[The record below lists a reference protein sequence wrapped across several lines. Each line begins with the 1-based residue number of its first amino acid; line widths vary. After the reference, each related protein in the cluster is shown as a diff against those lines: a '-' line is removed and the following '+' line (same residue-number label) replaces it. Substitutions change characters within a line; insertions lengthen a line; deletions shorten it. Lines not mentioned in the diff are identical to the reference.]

1 LLRFGDFL
9 PVRNKLILL
18 CLTILVHEYPAQ
30 ELITDRPDQSES
42 AVTVLPGSI
51 QIETGFTFEKLTE
64 SNIELENYTIA
75 GTLLRYGII
84 DDVELRFGT
93 AYMITK
99 AQSSLDGFGDF
110 LLGTKINFLKE
121 NAQAFDFGI
130 LAHALLPIGS
140 AAFNPSRVEPE
151 VIGALSKSISDN
163 LSASINFGGSWS
175 SIIDETFLIYSAALG
190 LAFNDRIAAFL
201 EVYGNVFSS
210 FAPIHNYNGGI
221 IYLLS
226 ENLQLDL
233 SGGNGISGL
242 ESYWFI
248 SSGLSMR
255 FNKI

>member
-1 LLRFGDFL
+1 MVRSKLLLFFISI
-9 PVRNKLILL
+9 LIHK
-18 CLTILVHEYPAQ
+18 CLAQ

-42 AVTVLPGSI
+42 AVTVFPGSL
-51 QIETGFTFEKLTE
+51 QIETGFVFENLTE
-64 SNIELENYTIA
+64 SNIKLENYTIA

-93 AYMITK
+93 AYLITK

-121 NAQAFDFGI
+121 NTQAFDFGI

-140 AAFNPSRVEPE
+140 AAFNPIKVEPE
-151 VIGALSKSISDN
+151 VIAAFSKSINSN
-163 LSASINFGGSWS
+163 LSASINFGGTWS
-175 SIIDETFLIYSAALG
+175 SIIDETFLIYAVALG
-190 LAFNDRIAAFL
+190 LAINDRIATFA

-210 FAPIHNYNGGI
+210 FAPIHNFDVGI
-221 IYLLS
+221 TYLLS
-226 ENLQLDL
+226 EKLQLDL
-233 SGGNGISGL
+233 SGGNGISGV

-248 SSGLSMR
+248 SSGLSIR